1 MLLHPIILYNY
12 YGNDLICIFITIN
25 ENFKKWGNYR
35 GKTIYYCGGG
45 ITLLCV
51 GEGVMKSTLHP

>member
-1 MLLHPIILYNY
+1 MLVHPIILY
-12 YGNDLICIFITIN
+12 GNDIICIFITIN
-25 ENFKKWGNYR
+25 ENFKNEGTIME
-35 GKTIYYCGGG
+35 KTIYYHGGD